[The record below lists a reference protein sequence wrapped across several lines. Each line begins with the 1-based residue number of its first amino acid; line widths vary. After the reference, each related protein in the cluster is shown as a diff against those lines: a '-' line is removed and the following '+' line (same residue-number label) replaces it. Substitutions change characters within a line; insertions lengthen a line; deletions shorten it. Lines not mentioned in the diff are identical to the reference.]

1 MVTSENTPPSRV
13 SSEGG
18 AREGAGKWWGV
29 ETPSDSRFE
38 RGRVWW
44 WSGSEQDAETR
55 ATRLVVV
62 EKENKKIKKN
72 TERARDKRL
81 EPLSR

>member
-1 MVTSENTPPSRV
+1 MVTSENAPPSRV

-44 WSGSEQDAETR
+44 WSGSEQGVMNTKKEPKKDV
-55 ATRLVVV
+55 RLY
-62 EKENKKIKKN
+62 KMNMKKG
-72 TERARDKRL
+72 TDK
-81 EPLSR
+81 